1 MEQTTPVTVRV
12 QWHANGGF
20 TRVEDAQGR
29 HWEIPTQAVP
39 ADLRQI
45 GSQFIL
51 LIKPG
56 KPGEL
61 DSPEAIHRTFANIHS
76 DIVQRLP

>member
-45 GSQFIL
+45 GDIFTALQQSELQVFI
-51 LIKPG
+51 G
-56 KPGEL
+56 FNDVVTG
-61 DSPEAIHRTFANIHS
+61 S
-76 DIVQRLP
+76 